1 MQELTPLDIQKQMFT
16 RNMRGFAIDE
26 VRAYLHVVAEE
37 LERLLKDRE
46 RLFTENKLLR
56 EELQEYNERESI
68 LKDTLLSAQRVS
80 EDLRETARRE
90 SEMIVKDAE
99 VRAERILDLAMQRV
113 GELERVIQ
121 DLKIQRKDARN
132 QLQATLRTFTQLLE
146 MDETHEAADAPLT
159 QLYRKQ
165 ICESS

>member
-99 VRAERILDLAMQRV
+99 VRAER
-113 GELERVIQ
+113 
-121 DLKIQRKDARN
+121 AR
-132 QLQATLRTFTQLLE
+132 AG
-146 MDETHEAADAPLT
+146 AA
-159 QLYRKQ
+159 R
-165 ICESS
+165 